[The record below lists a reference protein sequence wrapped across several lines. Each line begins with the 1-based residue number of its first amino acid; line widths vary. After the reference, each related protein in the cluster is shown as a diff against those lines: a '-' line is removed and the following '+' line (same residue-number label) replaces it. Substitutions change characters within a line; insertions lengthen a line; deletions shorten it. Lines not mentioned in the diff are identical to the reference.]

1 MVAGLYL
8 LVIPAGFEP
17 AISWMR
23 TRCPEPLDD
32 GTTYTIL
39 NYKGSNLGFGHLRR
53 PRNFAIENKF
63 SSEDFLADCHW
74 AIFTRDLAGRR
85 TRCPEPL
92 DDGTI

>member
-63 SSEDFLADCHW
+63 SSEDFLANCPGGSSR
-74 AIFTRDLAGRR
+74 ARPACRQAG
-85 TRCPEPL
+85 
-92 DDGTI
+92 DGTILF